1 MVAETECDVNSG
13 SISLLP
19 KGATPIIRT
28 MKLDSKYFDRIRV
41 KPNADQLMRE
51 RCPPCA
57 EPGCDEAGAYP
68 APQGRGREGRFFH
81 FCLDHVRAY
90 NRSYN
95 YFNGMSDADVARYQ
109 AQATTGHRP
118 TWSMGVNGAANGSFT
133 AFSDGFRDPFEL
145 FGGRFGAER
154 REPEP
159 KHRPLHNVQ
168 RKSLSALNLDA
179 TASAADIKARYKA
192 LVKRHHPDANGGDRS
207 SEDRLREIIQA
218 YTYLRGAG
226 FC

>member
-1 MVAETECDVNSG
+1 
-13 SISLLP
+13 
-19 KGATPIIRT
+19 
-28 MKLDSKYFDRIRV
+28 MKLDSKYFDRIRI
-41 KPNADQLMRE
+41 KPNADAIMRE
-51 RCPPCA
+51 RFPPCA
-57 EPGCDEAGAYP
+57 EPGCDAPGAYP

-118 TWSMGVNGAANGSFT
+118 TWSMGANGAANGDFT
-133 AFSDGFRDPFEL
+133 AFSDGFRDPFDL
-145 FGGRFGAER
+145 FGGRFGAGR
-154 REPEP
+154 RETEP

-168 RKSLSALNLDA
+168 RKSLAALNLDG
-179 TASAADIKARYKA
+179 TASAAEIKARYKA
-192 LVKRHHPDANGGDRS
+192 LVKRHHPDSNGGDRS

-218 YTYLRGAG
+218 YTYLKGAG